1 RHHRRWG
8 PQALEHLIEI
18 YISPNGD
25 HLWEMVTSPQGGEGS
40 AESLGIARFF
50 LSELQKISRGDIRS
64 GAGATG
70 GTNKAAIRLRYLES
84 AVKMMARDKESVDAA
99 MTGFMSMLEDDKEN
113 VPALLGMSLAFTLED
128 SPNKVGLRND
138 ASFCSIS
145 QHQRLHP
152 EPHRLPSQAR
162 NALKRIA
169 KMPYTLES
177 AEEFEQAYLHLA
189 HLYVDRAK
197 FDLAQDLCRRSL
209 SYNKSCSQ
217 AWETMGLVMEK
228 EQSYRDAAECY
239 EKSWEFG
246 NQAGAAGG
254 FKLAFNYL
262 KAKRFVEAIDVCN
275 KVLAQYPD
283 YPKIR
288 EEILSKAQAMLRP

>member
-1 RHHRRWG
+1 ALRR
-8 PQALEHLIEI
+8 
-18 YISPNGD
+18 
-25 HLWEMVTSPQGGEGS
+25 
-40 AESLGIARFF
+40 
-50 LSELQKISRGDIRS
+50 
-64 GAGATG
+64 
-70 GTNKAAIRLRYLES
+70 RYLEN
-84 AVKMMARDKESVDAA
+84 AVKMMGRDKEGADAA
-99 MTGFMSMLEDDKEN
+99 MAGFMSMLEDDKED

-128 SPNKVGLRND
+128 SPNK
-138 ASFCSIS
+138 
-145 QHQRLHP
+145 
-152 EPHRLPSQAR
+152 AR

-169 KMPYTLES
+169 KMPYSLER

-189 HLYVDRAK
+189 HLYVDRGK
-197 FDLAQDLCRRSL
+197 FDLAQDLCRRCL
-209 SYNKSCSQ
+209 SYNKSCPQ

-239 EKSWEFG
+239 EKSWNFG

-288 EEILSKAQAMLRP
+288 EEILCKAQDLLRP

>member
-1 RHHRRWG
+1 MYRHDRRWG
-8 PQALEHLIEI
+8 AQALEHLIEI

-25 HLWEMVTSPQGGEGS
+25 HLWEVVTSPQGGDGS

-50 LSELQKISRGDIRS
+50 LSELQKISRGDGRS
-64 GAGATG
+64 GAGATRR
-70 GTNKAAIRLRYLES
+70 TNKEAIRLRYLES

-99 MTGFMSMLEDDKEN
+99 MMGFMSMLEDDKEN

-128 SPNKVGLRND
+128 SPNK
-138 ASFCSIS
+138 
-145 QHQRLHP
+145 
-152 EPHRLPSQAR
+152 AR

-189 HLYVDRAK
+189 HLYVDRGK